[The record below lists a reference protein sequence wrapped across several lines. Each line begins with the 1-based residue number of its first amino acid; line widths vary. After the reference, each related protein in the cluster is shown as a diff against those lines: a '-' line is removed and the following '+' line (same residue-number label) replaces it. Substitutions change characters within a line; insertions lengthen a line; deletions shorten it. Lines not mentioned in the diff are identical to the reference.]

1 SPRKLYLNYRNNLLL
16 LYKNLPEKISRRR
29 IAIRKCLDL
38 ASAAIYFLTGR
49 WKSCAAV
56 FRAHRD
62 YGRMKKDEDPSP
74 FEEESNNIGLYDR
87 SIVWD
92 FFRSGKKLTFD
103 KIERYF

>member
-1 SPRKLYLNYRNNLLL
+1 
-16 LYKNLPEKISRRR
+16 
-29 IAIRKCLDL
+29 
-38 ASAAIYFLTGR
+38 
-49 WKSCAAV
+49 
-56 FRAHRD
+56 
-62 YGRMKKDEDPSP
+62 MKRDEDPSP